1 MNERS
6 IAPSR
11 RDVIRA
17 LATLSVA
24 SVPTMASAAPM
35 LVFTPPNPIAMEAR
49 TWNAAMAHYRKA
61 VADGERFDRERLEP
75 HFAAARARFGDDRPR
90 KGAPD
95 WAEYRDWCESSGF
108 NAVMDEWSH
117 KAEAEGDAQTALLRM
132 PAPDLAALRWKLE
145 HTFDTDGEIA
155 LWCEDIAL
163 TIRSDFQRLLIEGAV
178 A

>member
-1 MNERS
+1 MHEVTT
-6 IAPSR
+6 SR
-11 RDVIRA
+11 RDAMRSLAILPA
-17 LATLSVA
+17 LIAMPATV
-24 SVPTMASAAPM
+24 SAAPM
-35 LVFTPPNPIAMEAR
+35 LVCAPTDQIAVDAR

-75 HFAAARARFGDDRPR
+75 HFEAARARFGDDRPR
-90 KGAPD
+90 KDAPD
-95 WAEYRDWCESSGF
+95 WPEYRDWCESSGF

-117 KAEAEGDAQTALLRM
+117 MAEAEGDAQTALLRM